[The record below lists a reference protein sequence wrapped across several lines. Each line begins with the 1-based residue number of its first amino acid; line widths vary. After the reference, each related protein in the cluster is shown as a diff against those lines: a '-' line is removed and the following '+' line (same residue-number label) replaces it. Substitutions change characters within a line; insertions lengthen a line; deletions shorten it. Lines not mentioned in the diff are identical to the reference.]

1 MLTELARLEKAVES
15 VVGII
20 FFDLSGAVIGS
31 NEVFRQVTGYTQDE
45 IESRT
50 LTWRMM
56 TPPEWIP
63 TSEEEMQ
70 QFEHTGRIGPYEKE
84 YFRKDGSRC
93 WMMFTGK
100 KLDDKVIEICV
111 DITARKQAEL
121 AAQRSEADRKK
132 LIAEMAGTLNNPLQA
147 ANYALT
153 MLQDE
158 IAGKPAAKVL
168 EDSINEI
175 HALSHRLMYMA
186 SVRGG
191 ANPDKNGHNE
201 CSCSE

>member
-93 WMMFTGK
+93 WMMFTGT